1 MVGVLLGLPGQ
12 WAEDELESSDHYTTK
27 IGGLPDWPPLPD
39 DIPKPD
45 LLNCCSCG
53 SKLSLVA
60 QVYSPIST
68 EEERTLYIFGCLMP
82 KCGASE
88 QSWRALSV
96 QKAIKEKES
105 IDSEDLPVASPKD
118 TPSKTH
124 WLDDDGD
131 DDDEDFDFESLAK
144 AIAEAATTV
153 ASNSKKPKSKP
164 SGNASSGTK
173 AKPSPL
179 KSVDQVKVETGAV
192 LPCFYI
198 CTKEEK
204 VSTKDV
210 ERVSMSYSSMSI
222 KDKETSKNDE
232 SEAEEAWED
241 EKYEYDKALN
251 ADRTYLKFKKRLDAN
266 SEQCFRYSYGGKPLL
281 AREDLKSPDK
291 CRHCDSPMVFE
302 MQLMSPL
309 IYFLHE
315 GVVDEGLKQSLD
327 CWDWMTLIVYTCSK
341 SCATAVNGDWVVA
354 EGCIAVQGI
363 LPVSSDDDGV
373 AKKEENP
380 SLVKIICGIFGKKF
394 PPSSWELIQGAMK
407 KIQTKLY
414 PPNLDFRSNSAN
426 NNKDKEGEDKGEK
439 VKEAATRSLEVSKE
453 AIEESATL
461 AGGVI
466 GEAVH
471 KTAEKV
477 TKQTSH
483 DEM

>member
-1 MVGVLLGLPGQ
+1 MSQVGVLLGLPGQ

-39 DIPKPD
+39 DILKPE

-60 QVYSPIST
+60 QVYSPISI

-131 DDDEDFDFESLAK
+131 DDDDDEDFDFESLAK

-179 KSVDQVKVETGAV
+179 KSVDRVKVDTGGV

-198 CTKEEK
+198 YTKEEK

-232 SEAEEAWED
+232 SEVEEAWED

-281 AREDLKSPDK
+281 ATEDLKSPEN

-327 CWDWMTLIVYTCSK
+327 NWDWMTLIVYTCSK

-354 EGCIAVQGI
+354 EGCIAVQYEK
-363 LPVSSDDDGV
+363 P
-373 AKKEENP
+373 
-380 SLVKIICGIFGKKF
+380 
-394 PPSSWELIQGAMK
+394 M
-407 KIQTKLY
+407 
-414 PPNLDFRSNSAN
+414 NLDHASFF
-426 NNKDKEGEDKGEK
+426 K
-439 VKEAATRSLEVSKE
+439 
-453 AIEESATL
+453 
-461 AGGVI
+461 
-466 GEAVH
+466 
-471 KTAEKV
+471 
-477 TKQTSH
+477 
-483 DEM
+483 

>member
-1 MVGVLLGLPGQ
+1 MVGGVLLGLPGQ

-39 DIPKPD
+39 DVLKPE

-60 QVYSPIST
+60 QVYAPIST
-68 EEERTLYIFGCLMP
+68 QNSERTLYIFGCLVP

-88 QSWRALSV
+88 QSWTALSV
-96 QKAIKEKES
+96 QKAVKEKES
-105 IDSEDLPVASPKD
+105 IETEDLPKD

-124 WLDDDGD
+124 WLDDGD
-131 DDDEDFDFESLAK
+131 DDEDDDEDFDFESLAK

-164 SGNASSGTK
+164 SSGTK
-173 AKPSPL
+173 ASPL
-179 KSVDQVKVETGAV
+179 KPETRVVDQVKAETGAV

-198 CTKEEK
+198 YTKEEK

-210 ERVSMSYSSMSI
+210 DRVSVSYSSMSI
-222 KDKETSKNDE
+222 KDKEETSKKNDE

-281 AREDLKSPDK
+281 ATEDLKPPEK
-291 CRHCDSPMVFE
+291 CRNCDSPMVFE

-315 GVVDEGLKQSLD
+315 AVVDEGLKQSLD
-327 CWDWMTLIVYTCSK
+327 SWDWMTLIVYTCSK

-354 EGCIAVQGI
+354 EGCIAVQ
-363 LPVSSDDDGV
+363 
-373 AKKEENP
+373 KEKP
-380 SLVKIICGIFGKKF
+380 
-394 PPSSWELIQGAMK
+394 M
-407 KIQTKLY
+407 
-414 PPNLDFRSNSAN
+414 NLDHASFF
-426 NNKDKEGEDKGEK
+426 K
-439 VKEAATRSLEVSKE
+439 
-453 AIEESATL
+453 
-461 AGGVI
+461 
-466 GEAVH
+466 
-471 KTAEKV
+471 
-477 TKQTSH
+477 
-483 DEM
+483 